1 MGSFA
6 DKVRA
11 ARKRAGLTQAQAAE
25 ILEIIPNT
33 LARWE
38 RGERTPPRESEI
50 ITQEE
55 VLRGLQKQPK
65 KA

>member
-1 MGSFA
+1 MSFA
-6 DKVRA
+6 KDVLT

-25 ILEIIPNT
+25 LLDIIPNT

-38 RGERTPPRESEI
+38 RGERTPPRECEV

-55 VLRGLQKQPK
+55 GLRGLRKHPK
-65 KA
+65 RA